1 MSSSKKASASRTQP
15 YVAPSTRP
23 NPTPRDVM
31 YIAGTGKRPDM
42 SIEDAERLKSELE
55 ERERSQSLRERPLY
69 VHLKDV
75 QLSANPTS
83 EHMLQ
88 YFRVPLPGVT
98 DPYFKID
105 IISNGKIGFQLAGDD
120 VRNDSAPVHPYVA
133 QTVDNAM
140 MCLDDEIRG
149 GIIWTQRVYF
159 AQELTK
165 MTPTDKRIRP
175 GYTLGHLVTL
185 LLHKQ
190 YRHWFSQVTKSKG
203 ACNLQYLVGAN
214 VRPEPGRNPVD
225 WSSLYAVAIRR
236 RPLGSGWCYFFQLE
250 VRV

>member
-1 MSSSKKASASRTQP
+1 
-15 YVAPSTRP
+15 
-23 NPTPRDVM
+23 M

-75 QLSANPTS
+75 QLSANPVS

-149 GIIWTQRVYF
+149 GIIWTQRVYVSDRS
-159 AQELTK
+159 T
-165 MTPTDKRIRP
+165 I
-175 GYTLGHLVTL
+175 
-185 LLHKQ
+185 LH
-190 YRHWFSQVTKSKG
+190 R
-203 ACNLQYLVGAN
+203 L
-214 VRPEPGRNPVD
+214 
-225 WSSLYAVAIRR
+225 RR
-236 RPLGSGWCYFFQLE
+236 F
-250 VRV
+250 

>member
-190 YRHWFSQVTKSKG
+190 YRHWFSQVITLMSESDTQPRPPTQLPALSSTNLRSLPIPYPDSSALKPVPRLRPKSE
-203 ACNLQYLVGAN
+203 LR
-214 VRPEPGRNPVD
+214 VRK
-225 WSSLYAVAIRR
+225 
-236 RPLGSGWCYFFQLE
+236 
-250 VRV
+250 